1 MARYDIGGML
11 ARSGVS
17 QGQQI
22 ASGFGKFGEGL
33 GGLLTGVGT
42 GLASRRERKDKEATA
57 QEAQALLQKYA
68 NNPAQLNALGQKYAT
83 EGNDALS
90 KVFLDAAKATTQRQV
105 AGLEEAGAE
114 ATRRAEGAREQQQ
127 LREAINAAR
136 QRGDTNAVRALSSRA
151 MSASE
156 YLNSLATKT
165 EDNYKVVGNRIF
177 DTSTGE
183 YVEPKTVADLLPL
196 SSLKD
201 AVTPESLVEYAKTG
215 DKTVL
220 QAKEEEE
227 VSKDI
232 VAQLSATDTVLE
244 TVDKALGLTDDYW
257 VAGYDIAKILPL
269 PTDAKQMESYVKTL
283 KANLAFDRLQK
294 MRNDSKTG
302 GALGQVSNI
311 ELDLLQSSVAALDQG
326 SKNFK
331 EQLATVRRQYENFIN
346 SLLGQEPN
354 DPKYI
359 KDPDTGKLYYK
370 LGNDYIDLEEA
381 SKTNRFN
388 LSPDPRTGGEF

>member
-1 MARYDIGGML
+1 MSIGSVLAQTGANIGSTLGSGM
-11 ARSGVS
+11 S
-17 QGQQI
+17 
-22 ASGFGKFGEGL
+22 GL
-33 GGLLTGVGT
+33 GGATRGMLTGVGQ
-42 GLASRRERKDKEATA
+42 GISRRRMEGEAQKLLAANKDNPAALMEASRKFAMQGNQQMSAVFQQAAQAAQSKIDSKATA
-57 QEAQALLQKYA
+57 AQKRGVQGGLMAITQAASRGTPLEDLQEAQRSVI
-68 NNPAQLNALGQKYAT
+68 ALGGTAEDIRSAYQ
-83 EGNDALS
+83 S
-90 KVFLDAAKATTQRQV
+90 
-105 AGLEEAGAE
+105 GL
-114 ATRRAEGAREQQQ
+114 
-127 LREAINAAR
+127 
-136 QRGDTNAVRALSSRA
+136 
-151 MSASE
+151 
-156 YLNSLATKT
+156 KKP

-183 YVEPKTVADLLPL
+183 YVEPKTVAELLPL

-232 VAQLSATDTVLE
+232 IGQLISTDTVLE

-257 VAGYDIAKILPL
+257 VAGYDLAKLIPL
-269 PTDAKQMESYVKTL
+269 PTDAKQMESYVNTL

-294 MRNDSKTG
+294 MRDASKTG

-311 ELDLLQSSVAALDQG
+311 ELGLLQSSVATLDPG

-331 EQLATVRRQYENFIN
+331 EQLATVRRQYENFRN
-346 SLLGQEPN
+346 SLLGQAPN
-354 DPKYI
+354 DPRYI

-370 LGNDYIDLEEA
+370 LGDDYIDLEEA
-381 SKTNRFN
+381 SKTGQFN
-388 LSPDPRTGGEF
+388 LSPSPKTGGSI